1 MNGGG
6 LSRCPIPA
14 LGRRPTLRSTGRAG
28 TRLQLG
34 ERLRGLPVSS
44 IR

>member
-14 LGRRPTLRSTGRAG
+14 LAQRPTLRSTGRPG

-34 ERLRGLPVSS
+34 ERLRGPPVSL
-44 IR
+44 RR